1 VIGVLIRRKDQD
13 MGGGGEGDQGRTEV
27 EVSISKSSRETCEET
42 NLADTLISEL
52 QPPELQ
58 KINFCFLTP
67 PSLWYFF
74 FLRSSR

>member
-52 QPPELQ
+52 QPPEL
-58 KINFCFLTP
+58 
-67 PSLWYFF
+67 
-74 FLRSSR
+74 